1 MVSHRFTRAFLAA
14 TFLLLSTP
22 CAHAQSPSSAIPPG
36 TTSDTTTFAASSSAQ
51 FRKWRNAQPP
61 SIELAVGDT
70 DALQM
75 AQALAQK
82 EATANTEPIP
92 KQILKTGINL
102 NYQGLS
108 ANTLQLAD
116 TIKLSPV
123 LENIQALKSKVEAT
137 KAPSIENLTARQDL
151 FEARQTALL
160 LIQKTDLEIDF
171 TMAEIVAENEVY
183 AEVLATFINDRDRA
197 ITRTNAAGFIS
208 NGVLWAACEALTI
221 PSFKNAKFAIPS
233 GILGI
238 PAGVVPSIASMWT
251 LKQLGGK
258 RKKSEVEPNML
269 AGLFDYPI
277 NGEIEFPRSVWLF
290 LNQVPPGD
298 ATGRTRKDQLID
310 RWIADDN
317 IRDFNDRKAVK
328 TLDVLTASVAHN
340 KALDIGTLT
349 ARKVMLDQ
357 LAAEVM
363 KMKRLLLELAMALEG
378 TKQLTVYE
386 QDPSTAKYAPKIGSV
401 DTVH

>member
-1 MVSHRFTRAFLAA
+1 MAA
-14 TFLLLSTP
+14 TFLLLSIQ
-22 CAHAQSPSSAIPPG
+22 CAHAQSQSGAIQPG
-36 TTSDTTTFAASSSAQ
+36 TTSDTTNSTASSSAQ

-61 SIELAVGDT
+61 SIELAGGDI

-82 EATANTEPIP
+82 EANANTETIP
-92 KQILKTGINL
+92 RQILKSGINL

-108 ANTLQLAD
+108 SNTLQLAD
-116 TIKLSPV
+116 TIKLTPI
-123 LENIQALKSKVEAT
+123 LENIQALKSKVDAT
-137 KAPSIENLTARQDL
+137 RSPSIENLTARQDL
-151 FEARQTALL
+151 YDARQNALL
-160 LIQKTDLEIDF
+160 LVQRTSLEIDF
-171 TMAEIVAENEVY
+171 TIAEINAETEVY
-183 AEVLATFINDRDRA
+183 AAVLATFISDRDKA

-208 NGVLWAACEALTI
+208 NGVLWAACEALAI
-221 PSFKNAKFAIPS
+221 PGYKNARFAIPS

-298 ATGRTRKDQLID
+298 TTGRTRKDQLID

-317 IRDFNDRKAVK
+317 IRDFNDRKSVK
-328 TLDVLTASVAHN
+328 TLDVLTASVSHN
-340 KALDIGTLT
+340 KALDIGALT

-357 LAAEVM
+357 LSAEVL
-363 KMKRLLLELAMALEG
+363 KMKRLLLELAMTVEG
-378 TKQLTVYE
+378 AKQLTAYE
-386 QDPSTAKYAPKIGSV
+386 EDPATVRYAPKIGSTDV
-401 DTVH
+401 PH